1 MKWGRPQIGFSTIY
15 GTWSMCWWYTI
26 DVAMRCHTLTGSKWL
41 ENIVNCWSSWSVEL
55 LQREA
60 HQVWCSYT
68 LPSLRDVH
76 VLHGSYDSRV
86 IIQPIIHITNPS
98 DTNSNH
104 SSSTA
109 HGNISNIMEVE
120 SNISLVLLS
129 ARRLATHRIH
139 ISFHLILIFLK
150 ISINATNSIINTV
163 TRNTRSYCSC
173 TLQHRL

>member
-109 HGNISNIMEVE
+109 HGNISNIMKVE
-120 SNISLVLLS
+120 SNTSFIQVVHWSYLALVAWPLIESTYLSLDSHLS
-129 ARRLATHRIH
+129 QDLNQRHKQH
-139 ISFHLILIFLK
+139 HQ
-150 ISINATNSIINTV
+150 
-163 TRNTRSYCSC
+163 YCD
-173 TLQHRL
+173 T